1 MTTTT
6 PSFPCHGV
14 SISDRSGFV
23 DDDLRIPSCRINSYH
38 RPLWSHIA
46 GHQRKIQS
54 SGPFSDFPYRYR
66 NQRPLLFPLAR
77 SRQDIV
83 RHARRLPQIGNSI
96 AKQVKFKNVSSL
108 NVKRTVKPGD
118 AAQTLV
124 PSTLKMAARSTLPVA
139 TRLNGVSV
147 MSMMKMY
154 TVVGT
159 LSQHT
164 LYNSSQS
171 AY

>member
-1 MTTTT
+1 MILSGM
-6 PSFPCHGV
+6 PCAFP
-14 SISDRSGFV
+14 R
-23 DDDLRIPSCRINSYH
+23 LE
-38 RPLWSHIA
+38 IA
-46 GHQRKIQS
+46 FTQ
-54 SGPFSDFPYRYR
+54 
-66 NQRPLLFPLAR
+66 
-77 SRQDIV
+77 
-83 RHARRLPQIGNSI
+83 
-96 AKQVKFKNVSSL
+96 QVKLKNVSSL

-147 MSMMKMY
+147 MSVMKMY
-154 TVVGT
+154 TVDGT
-159 LSQHT
+159 LCQYT